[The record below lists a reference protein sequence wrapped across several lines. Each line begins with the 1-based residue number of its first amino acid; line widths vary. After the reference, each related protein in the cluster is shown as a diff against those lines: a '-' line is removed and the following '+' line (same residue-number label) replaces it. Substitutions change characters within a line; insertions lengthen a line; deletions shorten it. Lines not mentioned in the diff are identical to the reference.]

1 MRNATT
7 AKPTTEAV
15 SDDTGQV
22 RTREL
27 GWRTYLR
34 ALGYDKLALAALL
47 VLGLMILAALFAPLV
62 APHSPTAQSLA
73 LRNSPPMT
81 ASETGGLPHLL
92 GTDALGRDV
101 LSRLIYGARV
111 SLAVGALSVI
121 VSGVVGVVLGLVS
134 GYYRGLVD
142 DLLMRLVDIQMGFPS
157 LLLAL
162 LVLYALGPSVLNVIL
177 VLAITRWPVY
187 ARIARG
193 ITLSLREHV
202 YVEAARAVGASD
214 RRILARHMV
223 PNMLAPLLVLG
234 VLETASL
241 ILAEASLSFLGLGIQ
256 PPDSS
261 WGLMLSEGRQYIRTA
276 WWLVMFPG
284 LAILFTA
291 LSLNL
296 LASWFRN
303 ITDPVQRWRFLRP
316 PKHHPDE

>member
-1 MRNATT
+1 MSDATT
-7 AKPTTEAV
+7 VKPSAEAV
-15 SDDTGQV
+15 AVEPIQP

-27 GWRTYLR
+27 GWRVYLK
-34 ALGYDKLALAALL
+34 ALTYDKLALAAVL
-47 VLGLMILAALFAPLV
+47 VLVAMILAALFSPWV
-62 APHSPTAQSLA
+62 SPHSPTAQSLA

-111 SLAVGALSVI
+111 SLAVGALSVL
-121 VSGVVGVVLGLVS
+121 VSGVVGVTLGLVS

-142 DLLMRLVDIQMGFPS
+142 DLLMRLCDIQMGFPS

-177 VLAITRWPVY
+177 VLAVTRWTVY

-193 ITLSLREHV
+193 ITLSMRENV
-202 YVEAARAVGASD
+202 YVEAARAAGCTD

-261 WGLMLSEGRQYIRTA
+261 WGLMLAEGRQYIRTA

-303 ITDPVQRWRFLRP
+303 VTDPVQRWRFLRP
-316 PKHHPDE
+316 PKQQTD